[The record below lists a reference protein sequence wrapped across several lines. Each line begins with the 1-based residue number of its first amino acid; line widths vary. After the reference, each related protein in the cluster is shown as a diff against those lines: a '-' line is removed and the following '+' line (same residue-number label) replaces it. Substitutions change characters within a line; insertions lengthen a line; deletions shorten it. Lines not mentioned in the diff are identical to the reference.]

1 MAAMMMYLTENRTD
15 RQSGMSGAKQL
26 SWKRVGAILALL
38 CVAAS
43 LKLAANPCV
52 RRPVAQFI
60 YFYQQGE
67 DLNVFER
74 VLYGVLMT
82 KTTEPSS

>member
-1 MAAMMMYLTENRTD
+1 MGR
-15 RQSGMSGAKQL
+15 GKQL
-26 SWKRVGAILALL
+26 RRKGIVLMLALL
-38 CVAAS
+38 FAGVSVRAM
-43 LKLAANPCV
+43 ANPCV

-67 DLNVFER
+67 DLGLWER

-82 KTTEPSS
+82 KSTTEPSS